1 MAAAVVEFD
10 FVGGGGS
17 IGTGVSAEGGFK
29 FSRYDD
35 LSTGTA
41 PIPIPTSAGTNY
53 SFYKPMALKVTTISS
68 PVTTINNFTIRIT
81 SGSNPAGIT
90 MFFKAVAQGSYA
102 QAAVGTQ
109 VAPNATTNDA
119 TPATYTLMTTAAQQW
134 DPTGASS
141 GTTGLKG
148 MMVYLLLGVGYDYVG
163 GGNSGLTLQGL
174 TAAYDEA

>member
-10 FVGGGGS
+10 FVGGAGT

-29 FSRYDD
+29 FSRIDD
-35 LSTGTA
+35 LSGTT

-90 MFFKAVAQGSYA
+90 MFFKGVAQGSYA

-109 VAPNATTNDA
+109 VAPNGTTNDA
-119 TPATYTLMTTAAQQW
+119 TPATYTLMTNSAQQW
-134 DPTGASS
+134 DATGASS

-148 MMVYLLLGVGYDYVG
+148 LMVYLLLGVSY
-163 GGNSGLTLQGL
+163 L
-174 TAAYDEA
+174 